1 MSGDRLIS
9 PHTRAQN
16 YDTQEPAPAPE
27 PHTREGRFQDVSTAR
42 GSKFIPRS
50 TPGRLIVRFKPADTC
65 CFGQGGFKWDDRMPC
80 CSDGPTN
87 HDGSLVALLRQLG
100 GDSSVALWMKAKAD
114 LEIALEGRCCEMGNI
129 LLCFSGVFLP
139 LMCFL
144 EGRRQKALTSWL
156 ESANATVFAPLGTFA
171 KFQTVTY
178 SVRPGRHEVNEESSW
193 LAVALNPTEVA
204 ALQQEPI
211 FWRPGGFGC
220 EPYIMPDCCACFGC
234 CCCVPRCV

>member
-1 MSGDRLIS
+1 MDIMSGDRLIS

-16 YDTQEPAPAPE
+16 YDTQDFPAPE

-42 GSKFIPRS
+42 GSKFIPYP

-80 CSDGPTN
+80 CSDVPTH
-87 HDGSLVALLRQLG
+87 HDGALVALLRQLG

-114 LEIALEGRCCEMGNI
+114 LELALEGRCCEMGSI

-156 ESANATVFAPLGTFA
+156 DSVGRRTPLYSLHWAPSQSFRLSHTACRGPAGT
-171 KFQTVTY
+171 KFMR
-178 SVRPGRHEVNEESSW
+178 S
-193 LAVALNPTEVA
+193 
-204 ALQQEPI
+204 
-211 FWRPGGFGC
+211 
-220 EPYIMPDCCACFGC
+220 
-234 CCCVPRCV
+234 PRGSPLR